1 MSLILVM
8 EASRVMAEAAQAA
21 LIEAGYEVALSLT
34 VADGLSACQERK
46 PDLVLTEWYLQE
58 GSGLDFLEKLATQ
71 EIKPPVILVTGC
83 GQEETAARSLSLGAW
98 QYLIKTES
106 YLEEL
111 PGLARGWLEKL
122 AGQRLAAEK
131 ERLKRRLEAQSE
143 LAEWLAHNFKNI
155 LAASIGYL
163 NLIDLNNQN
172 QDRVR
177 QQEFLKE
184 SRQSQETAVDLLEQ
198 LIRLTAAEAG
208 EAERTLLSEVVETA
222 RDAARAKVLS
232 NIEAQ
237 YPEQLESARAKLG
250 QVAFLN
256 SCRRVEPLNLVR
268 ADWLSIL
275 EALLQNAYEAVLAAE
290 DPRILVTG
298 EKTGSRL
305 EISVK
310 DNGRGM
316 SAKVLQHA
324 REPFFSTK
332 GEVGVGLGLS
342 LASSLV
348 LRQGGNLNLQST
360 PGEGTRVKLDV
371 PL

>member
-8 EASRVMAEAAQAA
+8 EGSRVMAEAAQAA
-21 LIEAGYEVALSLT
+21 LTGAGYEVALSLT
-34 VADGLSACQERK
+34 VADGLSVCQERN

-71 EIKPPVILVTGC
+71 EVKPPVILVTGY
-83 GQEETAARSLSLGAW
+83 GQEETAARALSLGAR

-131 ERLKRRLEAQSE
+131 ERLQRRLEAQSE

-172 QDRVR
+172 QDRAR

-250 QVAFLN
+250 QGAFLN
-256 SCRRVEPLNLVR
+256 S
-268 ADWLSIL
+268 
-275 EALLQNAYEAVLAAE
+275 
-290 DPRILVTG
+290 
-298 EKTGSRL
+298 
-305 EISVK
+305 
-310 DNGRGM
+310 
-316 SAKVLQHA
+316 
-324 REPFFSTK
+324 
-332 GEVGVGLGLS
+332 
-342 LASSLV
+342 
-348 LRQGGNLNLQST
+348 
-360 PGEGTRVKLDV
+360 
-371 PL
+371 